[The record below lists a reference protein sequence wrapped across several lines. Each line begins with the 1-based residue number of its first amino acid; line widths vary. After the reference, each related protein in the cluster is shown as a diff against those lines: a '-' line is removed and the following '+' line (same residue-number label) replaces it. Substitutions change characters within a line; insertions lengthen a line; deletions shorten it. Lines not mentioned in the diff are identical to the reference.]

1 MILLV
6 QRLLRNESDA
16 DTREFVR
23 GVTGSADPKKTDV
36 KIAGGLIA
44 GYLASRRGK
53 WHHQDQIL

>member
-53 WHHQDQIL
+53 